1 MAISSQQIFKTSYG
15 SDEAKKPLYRHLYFQ
30 VISAIIFGILL
41 GHFYPSLGEQMK
53 PLGDLFIKLVK
64 LLIAPI
70 IFCTVVH
77 GIAGMNDIKRV
88 GRVGIR
94 SLIYFEVMTT
104 IALVI
109 GLVGMNLMRPGAGLN
124 VDPATLNAAALA
136 SYASQAKSL
145 NFVDYI
151 MHIVPNTFFGAFA
164 DGDILQTLFVALLFA
179 FGLHALGE
187 HGRPVVEFIERGTHV
202 FFGMMRIV
210 MYVSPIG
217 AFGAMAFT
225 IGKYGVASLVALAHL
240 LITFYIVCAIFVFG
254 VLGVVAHL
262 TGFSLW
268 KFLRYIREELLLVL
282 GTSSSE
288 TALPRLIAKLEVL
301 GCEVSVCWPRGS
313 GRVDLQPG
321 RHLHQPD
328 DDGDLRCPGY
338 QYRTQPVSGNSAAR
352 GDVADIEGCCRHH
365 RRSLRRIGR
374 DTLLVQ
380 HDSGCQPGAGARCLP
395 VHLRGRCSRQPDRQR
410 GRDHRRRQ
418 VGRRSRREATAA
430 SAEQPGRHDSRCV
443 GTETGLISD
452 FRPPPRVASFSRPEA
467 DS

>member
-301 GCEVSVCWPRGS
+301 GCEESVVGLVVPAGWTFNLDGTCISLTTMAIFVAQATNTELSLYQEIALLAVMLLTSKGAAGITGGAFVALAATLSSFNTIPVASLALVLGVYRFISEAVALVNLIGNGVATIVVAKWDGALDERQ
-313 GRVDLQPG
+313 LQ
-321 RHLHQPD
+321 LQ
-328 DDGDLRCPGY
+328 L
-338 QYRTQPVSGNSAAR
+338 NSQA
-352 GDVADIEGCCRHH
+352 GMTAD
-365 RRSLRRIGR
+365 
-374 DTLLVQ
+374 
-380 HDSGCQPGAGARCLP
+380 
-395 VHLRGRCSRQPDRQR
+395 
-410 GRDHRRRQ
+410 
-418 VGRRSRREATAA
+418 A
-430 SAEQPGRHDSRCV
+430 SAQKP
-443 GTETGLISD
+443 
-452 FRPPPRVASFSRPEA
+452 A
-467 DS
+467 

>member
-301 GCEVSVCWPRGS
+301 GCEESVVGLVVPAGWTFN
-313 GRVDLQPG
+313 L
-321 RHLHQPD
+321 
-328 DDGDLRCPGY
+328 DGTCISLTTMAIFVAQATNTELSLY
-338 QYRTQPVSGNSAAR
+338 QEIA
-352 GDVADIEGCCRHH
+352 
-365 RRSLRRIGR
+365 
-374 DTLLVQ
+374 LLAVMLL
-380 HDSGCQPGAGARCLP
+380 DC
-395 VHLRGRCSRQPDRQR
+395 
-410 GRDHRRRQ
+410 
-418 VGRRSRREATAA
+418 
-430 SAEQPGRHDSRCV
+430 SAEITGGVISGGPLTSSRLNV
-443 GTETGLISD
+443 RG
-452 FRPPPRVASFSRPEA
+452 RPEA
-467 DS
+467 TNSFAPCVTAPSAETVKVLTPSVVTLMLPTQ